1 MLNATCLSTFNS
13 IWIAEDARYID
24 VYNRV
29 VMITKIKKFFTEV
42 VVELKKVSWSTRR
55 ELIESTKVVLISTA
69 FLGIFIA
76 VVDVVISKFIGVI
89 IN

>member
-1 MLNATCLSTFNS
+1 
-13 IWIAEDARYID
+13 
-24 VYNRV
+24 
-29 VMITKIKKFFTEV
+29 MITKLKKFFTEV

-69 FLGIFIA
+69 FLGVFIA
-76 VVDVVISKFIGVI
+76 LIDVVISKFIGVI

>member
-1 MLNATCLSTFNS
+1 
-13 IWIAEDARYID
+13 
-24 VYNRV
+24 
-29 VMITKIKKFFTEV
+29 MITKIKKFFTEV

-69 FLGIFIA
+69 FLGVFIA
-76 VVDVVISKFIGVI
+76 LVDVVISKFIGVI